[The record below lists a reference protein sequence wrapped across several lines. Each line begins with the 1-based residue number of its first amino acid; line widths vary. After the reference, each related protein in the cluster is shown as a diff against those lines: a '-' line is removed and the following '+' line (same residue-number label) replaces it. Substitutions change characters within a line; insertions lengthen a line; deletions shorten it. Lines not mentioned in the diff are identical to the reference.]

1 MNSAYV
7 LVDSK
12 GSEILHR
19 AGITASDSFIYI
31 AADGQVP
38 TVFFDAREY
47 DVQLQKIQLLKNG
60 VWVERLEP
68 YVGKTFSET
77 LIAVLKKYTISEAKV
92 SANIPFVFARAME
105 EVGIQI
111 SIHDFESER
120 DMKTEI
126 ELQNMIAAQRVNESV
141 FDLVYSILS
150 ESVIEGKSI
159 QYKGDILTSEY
170 IKYRIQT
177 HLLEQG
183 YSCPEGIIV
192 ASGEQTARPHD
203 EGSGFLLANE
213 SIIIDIFPRSEKT
226 GFFAD
231 MTRTFVKGKPQKSL
245 KELFVAVQEVQK
257 EIADSI
263 SVGEVCSAV
272 HARTVVAFQKR
283 GYPTSPEKGFMHGT
297 GHSLGL
303 SVHEGPRLNAVCD
316 RIIEPG
322 MVLTVEPGLYYP
334 GIGGVRIEDVVV
346 FHKDGTKENITQFHK
361 PLFIL

>member
-19 AGITASDSFIYI
+19 AGITAPDSFIYI
-31 AADGQVP
+31 APEGQAP

-47 DVQLQKIQLLKNG
+47 DVQLQKIQLLQNG
-60 VWVERLEP
+60 VRVERLEP

-77 LIAVLKKYTISEAKV
+77 LISLLKKYAISEAKV
-92 SANIPFVFARAME
+92 SENMPFIFARAIE
-105 EVGIQI
+105 EAGIRI

-120 DMKTEI
+120 DLKTEI
-126 ELQNMIAAQRVNESV
+126 ELQSMIAAQRVNESA
-141 FDLVYSILS
+141 FDLAYNILS
-150 ESVIEGKSI
+150 ESVIRGKNI
-159 QYKGDILTSEY
+159 YYAENILTSEY
-170 IKYRIQT
+170 MKYRIQT

-183 YSCPEGIIV
+183 YSCPEGIVV
-192 ASGEQTARPHD
+192 ASGDQTARPHD
-203 EGSGFLLANE
+203 EGNGSMLAHE
-213 SIIIDIFPRSEKT
+213 SIIIDIFPRSEQT
-226 GFFAD
+226 GYFAD
-231 MTRTFVKGKPQKSL
+231 MTRTFVKGKPKKNL
-245 KELFVAVQEVQK
+245 EELFVAVQEVQK

-263 SVGEVCSAV
+263 SIGEVCSSV
-272 HARTVVAFQKR
+272 HARTVAAFQKR

-322 MVLTVEPGLYYP
+322 MALTVEPGLYYP

-346 FHKDGTKENITQFHK
+346 FHLDSTKENITQFNK
-361 PLFIL
+361 PLYIL